1 MSLIARDKL
10 AVTSTSSSLKKAI
23 SSATGQVQAHLCS
36 LERQDEP
43 VLCFLCSARAASE
56 SSRSSYYSLHME
68 GSWKLELRWESN
80 ITVSIIT
87 ATPLTSVTNILQSS
101 CEEISGRSSH
111 APSVVTS
118 LSSVSTKEPELDT
131 QRQLYLVLAKEKN
144 RANKRLPP
152 SCPHASKDG
161 PKLRACRKRYK
172 RSEPEHFSTSSQPN
186 EHTSQQ
192 LARHTRSQ
200 HETSGLSVSPVNS
213 PLARHAFTEIL
224 LLLGTSSQ

>member
-68 GSWKLELRWESN
+68 GSWKLELRWDSN

-87 ATPLTSVTNILQSS
+87 ATPLTSVTDILQSS
-101 CEEISGRSSH
+101 CEKISWRSSH

-118 LSSVSTKEPELDT
+118 LSSASTQEPELDT
-131 QRQLYLVLAKEKN
+131 QTQLYLVL
-144 RANKRLPP
+144 L
-152 SCPHASKDG
+152 
-161 PKLRACRKRYK
+161 
-172 RSEPEHFSTSSQPN
+172 
-186 EHTSQQ
+186 
-192 LARHTRSQ
+192 
-200 HETSGLSVSPVNS
+200 
-213 PLARHAFTEIL
+213 
-224 LLLGTSSQ
+224 